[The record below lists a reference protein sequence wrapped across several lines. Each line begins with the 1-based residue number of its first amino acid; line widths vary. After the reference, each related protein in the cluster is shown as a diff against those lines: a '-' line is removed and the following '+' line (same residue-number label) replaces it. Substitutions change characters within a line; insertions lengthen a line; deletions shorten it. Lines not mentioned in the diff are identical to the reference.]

1 MARFLEQP
9 SVSHYLAMEN
19 SPVVIVGAGPSGLML
34 GLSLAKHGVHS
45 IILEKEQAITQ
56 DPRGVALS
64 GDAVRI
70 LYDIGIGDKLGTIG
84 HDVEK
89 ILFHKATFK
98 NDPFFSIDTTRDALN
113 QAVPEAIM
121 QVQPRLEHALRC
133 LVSESAFCHLKEG
146 CEVTAREE
154 QTDSLRVD
162 YIDSSGVPGQINCR
176 WLIGADGKRG
186 IVRKHF
192 LEPTA
197 DVRQETGLYR
207 YEATWLA
214 ANLEIRPPT
223 PETHPEFPLWKLGFT
238 PEEVYDL
245 FWPKF
250 WHFCSPPGN
259 PTACGRFG
267 PHEARL
273 WRHEIALRNW
283 DESMDP
289 SGVLLQQLLPS
300 LTRDTDKS
308 GQALSCGAVSFPAE
322 CINILR
328 CRPFAFAQKVV
339 NKWFHNRTI
348 LIGDAAH
355 VFPPFGGQGI
365 ACGIRDAHGL
375 AWRLALLEKTGPS
388 QSLANRLLGIWA
400 LERRQG
406 VDDSTRLTMMNG
418 SICNKEDTF
427 TSWLLRS
434 AAVLLKRIPVLS
446 GALSPSIQ
454 DDRLGYKPTKGGFY
468 LAGLGG
474 GGKLAQVYVATGDQ
488 GLLLSDKILV
498 RHPILTLL
506 IVGRGDANEETKVKK
521 ILRAADLP
529 TAVLS
534 EESVVFLDPN
544 PSTIEAPTQPQH
556 YSIPRKQDL
565 ACVRILPGYD
575 EGAYMTRL
583 GVSTKFAIIR
593 PDTIIFSAVQT
604 LPQLEECLV
613 LLKRLL
619 DY

>member
-1 MARFLEQP
+1 MPR
-9 SVSHYLAMEN
+9 LAMED

-45 IILEKEQAITQ
+45 IILEKEQGITQ
-56 DPRGVALS
+56 DPRGVSLS
-64 GDAVRI
+64 GDAIRI
-70 LYDIGIGDKLGTIG
+70 LYDIGIGDKLRGIG
-84 HDVEK
+84 HEVEK
-89 ILFHKATFK
+89 ILLHKASFK

-113 QAVPEAIM
+113 QAVPEVIM

-133 LVSESAFCHLKEG
+133 IVSESAFCDLKEG

-186 IVRKHF
+186 IVRNHF

-197 DVRQETGLYR
+197 AVRQETGLFR

-223 PETHPEFPLWKLGFT
+223 PKTHPEFPLWKLGFT
-238 PEEVYDL
+238 PKGVYDL
-245 FWPKF
+245 FWPKS

-273 WRHEIALRNW
+273 WRHEIALQNW
-283 DESMDP
+283 DDSMDP
-289 SGVLLQQLLPS
+289 NGVLLQQLLPS
-300 LTRDTDKS
+300 LTRDADES

-365 ACGIRDAHGL
+365 ACGIWDAHGL
-375 AWRLALLEKTGPS
+375 AWRLALLEKIRPS

-406 VDDSTRLTMMNG
+406 VDDSTRLTMING
-418 SICNKEDTF
+418 RICNEEDTF

-434 AAVLLKRIPVLS
+434 TAALLKRS
-446 GALSPSIQ
+446 QSY
-454 DDRLGYKPTKGGFY
+454 DRLGYKPTKGGFY
-468 LAGLGG
+468 LAGRGG
-474 GGKLAQVYVATGDQ
+474 GGKLAQVYVGTGDQ
-488 GLLLSDKILV
+488 GILLSDEILV

-506 IVGRGDANEETKVKK
+506 IVGRGDANEETKVKN

-529 TAVLS
+529 PAVLS
-534 EESVVFLDPN
+534 AESVVFLDPN
-544 PSTIEAPTQPQH
+544 PTIEAPTQPQQ
-556 YSIPRKQDL
+556 YSIPRRQDL
-565 ACVRILPGYD
+565 AGVRILPGYD

-583 GVSTKFAIIR
+583 GHSTKFAIIR
-593 PDTIIFSAVQT
+593 PDTIIFSAVKT
-604 LPQLEECLV
+604 LPQLKQRLV

-619 DY
+619 DPQQAVHSVVP

>member
-1 MARFLEQP
+1 
-9 SVSHYLAMEN
+9 MEN

-56 DPRGVALS
+56 DPRGVSLS
-64 GDAVRI
+64 GDAIRI

-84 HDVEK
+84 HDAEK

-113 QAVPEAIM
+113 QAVPEVIM

-133 LVSESAFCHLKEG
+133 LVSESAFCDLKEG

-162 YIDSSGVPGQINCR
+162 YIDSPGVPGHINCR

-300 LTRDTDKS
+300 LTRD
-308 GQALSCGAVSFPAE
+308 
-322 CINILR
+322 
-328 CRPFAFAQKVV
+328 
-339 NKWFHNRTI
+339 
-348 LIGDAAH
+348 AAH

-406 VDDSTRLTMMNG
+406 VDDSTMLTMMNG
-418 SICNKEDTF
+418 RICNEEDTF
-427 TSWLLRS
+427 TSWILRS

-454 DDRLGYKPTKGGFY
+454 DDRPGYKPTKGGFY

-506 IVGRGDANEETKVKK
+506 IVGRGDANEETKVKN

-534 EESVVFLDPN
+534 EESVFFLDPN
-544 PSTIEAPTQPQH
+544 PSTIEAPTQPQQ

-565 ACVRILPGYD
+565 AGVRILPGYD

-619 DY
+619 NVATFSTSHRYKFSLEKVKAF